1 MKIKQA
7 RKDLRKM
14 QETFNSVLA
23 NPSYDSQIQQ
33 IDEVEKLKIELARKG
48 IQVPIDTLKRGL
60 VLPEREDQRYEDE
73 KRYLR
78 GDEFLLK
85 NPYRKVKLKMTTKK
99 SKKRSGTTS
108 KSPTKM
114 KRKGSDAD
122 DIGI

>member
-1 MKIKQA
+1 
-7 RKDLRKM
+7 M

-48 IQVPIDTLKRGL
+48 IQAPIDTLKRGL

-85 NPYRKVKLKMTTKK
+85 NPYRKVKLKMQTKK
-99 SKKRSGTTS
+99 SKKRSGSTS
-108 KSPTKM
+108 KSPRKM